1 MPNLPSAETYTES
14 PIWRHSWRWLASYW
28 YRLITLN
35 SYHRGRSRGLFF
47 LEQTFSLDTN
57 LSPLQAV
64 LLAKQYSWISECH
77 IYHMVSHTAL
87 LVIKQFTSQKTKCR
101 SGPMFMKFTGLTV
114 LSLIL
119 KQLVLQKGNVTF
131 SSCSYRVSKVAIT
144 CGFSATFSRSCTCSE
159 SASIIWCC
167 SSHSQDP
174 CVQKLPNRNGSRMI
188 HYYLWRSTCNIFAS
202 CSHNLMSWGS
212 RRFPKGGMLPQ
223 ETQKWFHWAGSWD
236 SHPAPSAA
244 HASESTDKG
253 KGYCSVWGD
262 WSLSSGGNWSATTQ
276 W

>member
-1 MPNLPSAETYTES
+1 M
-14 PIWRHSWRWLASYW
+14 
-28 YRLITLN
+28 
-35 SYHRGRSRGLFF
+35 
-47 LEQTFSLDTN
+47 
-57 LSPLQAV
+57 
-64 LLAKQYSWISECH
+64 LLAKQYSWTSECH
-77 IYHMVSHTAL
+77 ICHIVSHTAL
-87 LVIKQFTSQKTKCR
+87 LAIKQFTSQKIKCCN
-101 SGPMFMKFTGLTV
+101 GPMLMKFTGLTV
-114 LSLIL
+114 LSIIL

-131 SSCSYRVSKVAIT
+131 SSCSYRVSKVAII
-144 CGFSATFSRSCTCSE
+144 CGFSAAFPRSCTCSE
-159 SASIIWCC
+159 SASIMWCC

-188 HYYLWRSTCNIFAS
+188 HYYPWRSTCNIFAS

-253 KGYCSVWGD
+253 KSYYSVWGD
-262 WSLSSGGNWSATTQ
+262 WSRSSGGNWSATTQ
-276 W
+276 WQQIRLCF